1 MTDLLR
7 TDLLITDDGKIA
19 GTTPTAVRPR
29 RRIERT

>member
-1 MTDLLR
+1 MTDA
-7 TDLLITDDGKIA
+7 LINEHVKIA